1 MQVPSLAKLAEPNPA
16 QMVVP
21 GIASWSEWGRGGVGL
36 PRMLPVSPSPAN
48 RSPPSWREPTVH
60 GAREVRLC
68 HLRAATTQPPLQL
81 PLPLTELM
89 ENEALE
95 ILTEALRSEPP
106 HPLLPARHPPPLPPT
121 STRDPGGFCRPW
133 SYRNGVS
140 GCICLVRF
148 PYHPQIFQ
156 KL

>member
-1 MQVPSLAKLAEPNPA
+1 MGGGRVGVLCRVEGQAGQLGVLELEGIVGAFQLWAELGSL
-16 QMVVP
+16 
-21 GIASWSEWGRGGVGL
+21 
-36 PRMLPVSPSPAN
+36 
-48 RSPPSWREPTVH
+48 VH
-60 GAREVRLC
+60 LS
-68 HLRAATTQPPLQL
+68 LLLPLQL

>member
-1 MQVPSLAKLAEPNPA
+1 MEGEQVGGGRVGVLCRVEGQAGQLGVLELEGKVGAFQLWVELGSFVHLSLL
-16 QMVVP
+16 
-21 GIASWSEWGRGGVGL
+21 L
-36 PRMLPVSPSPAN
+36 
-48 RSPPSWREPTVH
+48 
-60 GAREVRLC
+60 
-68 HLRAATTQPPLQL
+68 PLQL

-133 SYRNGVS
+133 SYRSGVS
-140 GCICLVRF
+140 GCVCLVRF

>member
-1 MQVPSLAKLAEPNPA
+1 MRVLCRVEGQAGQLGVLELEGIGGAFQLWAELGSL
-16 QMVVP
+16 
-21 GIASWSEWGRGGVGL
+21 
-36 PRMLPVSPSPAN
+36 
-48 RSPPSWREPTVH
+48 VH
-60 GAREVRLC
+60 LS
-68 HLRAATTQPPLQL
+68 LLLSLQL

-106 HPLLPARHPPPLPPT
+106 HPLLPAPPPTPN
-121 STRDPGGFCRPW
+121 FQKRPW
-133 SYRNGVS
+133 GTLQALVLYEWGFMM
-140 GCICLVRF
+140 CLPIRF